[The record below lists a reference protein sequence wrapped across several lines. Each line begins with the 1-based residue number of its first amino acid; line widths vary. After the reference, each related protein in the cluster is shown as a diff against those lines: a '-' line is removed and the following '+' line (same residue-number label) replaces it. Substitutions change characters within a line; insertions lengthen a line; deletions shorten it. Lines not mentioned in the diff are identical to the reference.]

1 MRKLTVEKQV
11 IKNFTVWTPKPGGKK
26 KKNKKELIES
36 KNHIL
41 GPIFPPFSQTSQAK
55 GKMWV
60 FTWNFQSFATVLNIN
75 ITWNTDVFWGVMK
88 MSVKVQK
95 DHAYD

>member
-1 MRKLTVEKQV
+1 MNSKAR
-11 IKNFTVWTPKPGGKK
+11 GKK
-26 KKNKKELIES
+26 KKKNNKELIES

>member
-11 IKNFTVWTPKPGGKK
+11 IRNFTVWTPKPEGEKK
-26 KKNKKELIES
+26 KPQQQNKKELIES

-60 FTWNFQSFATVLNIN
+60 FTWNFQSFVTVLNIN
-75 ITWNTDVFWGVMK
+75 IPWNTDVFWGVMK
-88 MSVKVQK
+88 MTV
-95 DHAYD
+95 